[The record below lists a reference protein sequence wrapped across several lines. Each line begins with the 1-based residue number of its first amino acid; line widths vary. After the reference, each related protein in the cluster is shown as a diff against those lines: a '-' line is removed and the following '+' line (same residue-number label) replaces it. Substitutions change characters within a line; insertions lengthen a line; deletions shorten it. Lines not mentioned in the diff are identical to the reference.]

1 MTTNRRQFLEGMSLV
16 VPLASG
22 LPAVSMASSAAP
34 VSLHSVLVDGQHAQA
49 RSLGTRFAARGAA
62 VHVVTDGE
70 ITDLWLR
77 EIQPAWRRRP
87 VAIAG
92 LTGSPTLFCLE
103 QLAWTHGL
111 RVVFHA
117 EHVVLPSR
125 EAVHSVHVRAAA
137 LAPLDARALA
147 SAGADWSARVAD
159 VFDSWNRNLPI
170 AGVGPSCAGLE
181 PALPPGAS
189 LLTSWIIAPA

>member
-1 MTTNRRQFLEGMSLV
+1 MTTSRRQFLEGMGWM

-22 LPAVSMASSAAP
+22 LPAVSQARPVAAP
-34 VSLHSVLVDGQHAQA
+34 ASLHALLIDGRYAPA
-49 RSLGTRFAARGAA
+49 RKLGARLAGRGAA
-62 VHVVTDGE
+62 VHVVNDGE

-77 EIQPAWRRRP
+77 EIQPAWKQRP

-111 RVVFHA
+111 RIVFHA
-117 EHVVLPSR
+117 EHVVLAS
-125 EAVHSVHVRAAA
+125 EAVHSVLMRDAA
-137 LAPLDARALA
+137 LAEVDNHVLA
-147 SAGADWSARVAD
+147 AAGANWSARVAD
-159 VFDSWNRNLPI
+159 VFDSYNRNLPI
-170 AGVGPSCAGLE
+170 IAAGPSCAGLE
-181 PALPPGAS
+181 PALPRGAL